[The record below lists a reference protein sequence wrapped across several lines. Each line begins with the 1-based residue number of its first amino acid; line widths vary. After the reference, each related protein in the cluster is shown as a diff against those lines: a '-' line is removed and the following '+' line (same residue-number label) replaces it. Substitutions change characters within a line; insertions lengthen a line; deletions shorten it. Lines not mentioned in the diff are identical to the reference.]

1 MKNINMLL
9 KRVTFI
15 AILML
20 ASQSTFAQDYGNN
33 AGSAKKG
40 SLPIAEHFE
49 GGKEALLQ
57 AIQDEMQ
64 YPPNAKRNRIQ
75 GECIIRVTMQED
87 GTFKHVKVVKNIGA
101 GCGEEAARIVK
112 ALKFKP
118 LGYVAEFNVPVRFK
132 L

>member
-1 MKNINMLL
+1 MKNLNLLL
-9 KRVTFI
+9 KNIVFVT
-15 AILML
+15 LL
-20 ASQSTFAQDYGNN
+20 LLVSQSTFAQDYGNK
-33 AGSAKKG
+33 AGDAKKG

-64 YPPNAKRNRIQ
+64 YPPSAKRNRIQ
-75 GECIIRVTMQED
+75 GECIIHVTMQED
-87 GTFKHVKVVKNIGA
+87 GTMKHVKVVKNIGG

-118 LGYVAEFNVPVRFK
+118 LGYVAEFNVPVQFK

>member
-1 MKNINMLL
+1 MKNFNLLL
-9 KRVTFI
+9 KNIVLVTLLVLI
-15 AILML
+15 
-20 ASQSTFAQDYGNN
+20 SQVSFGQDYGNN

-64 YPPNAKRNRIQ
+64 YPPSAKRNRIQ
-75 GECIIRVTMQED
+75 GECIVHVTMQED
-87 GTFKHVKVVKNIGA
+87 GTMKHVKVVKNIGG
-101 GCGEEAARIVK
+101 GCGDEAARIVK

-118 LGYVAEFNVPVRFK
+118 LGYIAEFNVPIKFK

>member
-1 MKNINMLL
+1 MKNLNLLL
-9 KRVTFI
+9 KNIVFVT
-15 AILML
+15 LL
-20 ASQSTFAQDYGNN
+20 LLVSQSTFGQDYGNK
-33 AGSAKKG
+33 AGDAKKG

-64 YPPNAKRNRIQ
+64 YPPSAKRNRIQ
-75 GECIIRVTMQED
+75 GECIIHVTMQED
-87 GTFKHVKVVKNIGA
+87 GTMKHVKVVKNIGG

-118 LGYVAEFNVPVRFK
+118 LGYVAEFNVPVQFK